1 VTIRPARAE
10 EAAAL
15 TALALRSKAHWGY
28 DDAFMERAAT
38 ELQVTD
44 VAGVFVVERDGALA
58 GFHRVDGDELS
69 MLFVEPGAMGAG
81 VGTALLDH
89 ARAHAHASGIEE
101 LTIESDP
108 NAAPFYARHGAQHVG
123 ERRSPSTGR
132 ALPLLRLATSRD
144 RQTG

>member
-1 VTIRPARAE
+1 MTIRPARPD

-28 DDAFMERAAT
+28 DDAFMARAAS
-38 ELQVTD
+38 ELRVAD
-44 VAGVFVVERDGALA
+44 VAGVFVAERDGALA
-58 GFHRVDGDELS
+58 GFHRVEGDELA

-89 ARAHAHASGIEE
+89 ACAHARASGVTA
-101 LTIESDP
+101 LLVESDP
-108 NAAPFYARHGAQHVG
+108 NAVPFYRRHGATQVG

-132 ALPLLRLATSRD
+132 ALPLLRLPLP
-144 RQTG
+144 